1 MDNLELLIRELPG
14 VHFKEDNVNWITC
27 REAALL
33 EFLKQIEY
41 DYNQFLAECYEAEEE
56 FIDQEAD
63 YWIDQY
69 KEGNI

>member
-14 VHFKEDNVNWITC
+14 VHFREDNVNWITC
-27 REAALL
+27 REDTLL

-56 FIDQEAD
+56 FMDQEAD

-69 KEGNI
+69 K

>member
-14 VHFKEDNVNWITC
+14 VHFREDNVNWITC
-27 REAALL
+27 REDTFL
-33 EFLKQIEY
+33 EFLKLIEY
-41 DYNQFLAECYEAEEE
+41 DYNQFLAECYEVEEE
-56 FIDQEAD
+56 FMDQEAD

>member
-14 VHFKEDNVNWITC
+14 VHFREDTF
-27 REAALL
+27 L
-33 EFLKQIEY
+33 EVLKQIEY

-56 FIDQEAD
+56 FLDNEAD

>member
-1 MDNLELLIRELPG
+1 MNNLELFIRELPG
-14 VHFKEDNVNWITC
+14 VHFREDT
-27 REAALL
+27 LL

-41 DYNQFLAECYEAEEE
+41 DYNQFLTECYEAEEE
-56 FIDQEAD
+56 FMDQEAD